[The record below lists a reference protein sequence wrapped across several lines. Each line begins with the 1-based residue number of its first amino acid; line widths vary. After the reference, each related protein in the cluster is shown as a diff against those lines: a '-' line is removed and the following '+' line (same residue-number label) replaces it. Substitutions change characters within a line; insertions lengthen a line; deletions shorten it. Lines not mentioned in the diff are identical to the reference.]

1 MLKSKQE
8 LSFYDST
15 NLKSYNLDQTMRYQL
30 NVLENL
36 DRLTR
41 IHSENVA
48 NLTCRICEYLHA
60 GKSFT
65 ILATM
70 SAYLHD
76 IGKIFIPVEILTKPT
91 RLTNE
96 EFEIMKTHTTIGY
109 NMCMK
114 DLKLRPYAGGALY
127 HHECLDGSG
136 YPNGLTEKDIPYF
149 AQIIHIADIYDA
161 LVTKRHYTTHVN
173 ISETLKLLI
182 KETEPTVQTV
192 ALDAL
197 SVDSKVGKI
206 NGKVLKILFKVVID
220 DTLYEISGVMY
231 YVKYIQEQLKRLS
244 KIKKYDE
251 KSKSSKHKEEYYREY
266 MRLLFEQGENAENY
280 LAVMSEYEDTLK
292 SKEEHIK
299 KLYQEIDIIKKLE
312 LEVK

>member
-8 LSFYDST
+8 LSFYDPT

-70 SAYLHD
+70 SAYMHD
-76 IGKIFIPVEILTKPT
+76 IGKTFIPVEILTKSS
-91 RLTNE
+91 RLTSE
-96 EFEIMKTHTTIGY
+96 EFEVMKTHTTIGY

-114 DLKLRPYAGGALY
+114 DLKLRPYAGGPLY

-173 ISETLKLLI
+173 ISETLRLLI
-182 KETEPTVQTV
+182 KETEPTVQAV

-206 NGKVLKILFKVVID
+206 NGKVLKVLFKVVID
-220 DTLYEISGVMY
+220 DTLYEISCVMD
-231 YVKYIQEQLKRLS
+231 YVKYIQEQLKRLN

-251 KSKSSKHKEEYYREY
+251 KSQSSKNKEEYYKEY
-266 MRLLFEQGENAENY
+266 MRYLFENGENAENY
-280 LAVMSEYEDTLK
+280 LAVMSEYEEALK
-292 SKEEHIK
+292 NKEEHIK
-299 KLYQEIDIIKKLE
+299 KLYQEIEIIKKLKT
-312 LEVK
+312 EVK